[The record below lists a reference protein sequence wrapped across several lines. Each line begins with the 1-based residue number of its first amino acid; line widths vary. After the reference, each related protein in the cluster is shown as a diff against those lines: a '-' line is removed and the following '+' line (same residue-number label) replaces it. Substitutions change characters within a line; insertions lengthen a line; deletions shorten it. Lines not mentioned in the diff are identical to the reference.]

1 MASLIRS
8 SLILAFARA
17 TNLALLFLS
26 PILLV
31 RLLDPA
37 TFGQYREFIAWAMIT
52 IAIAGF
58 SISTNLLY
66 FIPRDPQNANRYV
79 SHTNWFSLIASALAF
94 ALLWAF
100 RDRIHANASFDLVLP
115 LATYAFLYLNL
126 AYLDTYWIATRQ
138 PKYVFYYSTART
150 IIRLAAVIGTAWVTG
165 SIEAIVVSLVLVEA
179 VRLISVLIISQ
190 RIGLLSFQF
199 DRRLIPEQL
208 RFILPLGLA
217 TSLAQV
223 HQYIG
228 QLVISTQLGVLA
240 LAIYSVASYKAPVI
254 RIVRG
259 AISDA
264 IFPEM
269 VRRAAGRAVDGLR
282 LWKRGTIGYAFLIL
296 PSFMLLFWYAD
307 VLIPLVF
314 TQQYADAVPIFRI
327 LLLVMPLEAIELN
340 TPLRAI
346 NRTPDMLAGN
356 ALLLGTNVLC
366 IVAFFRWLP
375 EQAILGPAVGTVA
388 GYVAQ
393 LCFLGSR
400 ILRWYEIRLAD
411 LMKWRSLGAIWL
423 CTIGVAAVLAAGEYV
438 PMPELAR
445 MLVFGT
451 LYGGAYL
458 VAIRLFRLEEV
469 ETLFFKLRR
478 RLARAPA

>member
-26 PILLV
+26 PVLLV

-58 SISTNLLY
+58 SITTNLLY
-66 FIPRDPQNANRYV
+66 FIPRDPRNAIRYV

-115 LATYAFLYLNL
+115 LSLYAFLYLNVSF
-126 AYLDTYWIATRQ
+126 LDTYWIATRQ
-138 PKYVFYYSTART
+138 PKYVFYYSTVRT
-150 IIRLAAVIGTAWVTG
+150 IVRLAVLIGTAWATG
-165 SIEAIVVSLVLVEA
+165 SIKAIVTSLVLVEL
-179 VRLISVLIISQ
+179 VRLVTVLIIS
-190 RIGLLSFQF
+190 RGIGLLSFRI

-240 LAIYSVASYKAPVI
+240 LAIYSVASYKAPII
-254 RIVRG
+254 RIVRS

-269 VRRAAGRAVDGLR
+269 VRRAAGRAADGLH
-282 LWKRGTIGYAFLIL
+282 LWKRGNIGYTFLIL
-296 PSFMLLFWYAD
+296 PSFVLLFWYAD
-307 VLIPLVF
+307 VLIPLIF

-340 TPLRAI
+340 SPLRAI

-375 EQAILGPAVGTVA
+375 QQAIMGPAVGTVA

-393 LCFLGSR
+393 LCFLAWR

-423 CTIGVAAVLAAGEYV
+423 CTLAAGAVLAGGEYV
-438 PMPELAR
+438 PMPEVAR
-445 MLVFGT
+445 MLVFST
-451 LYGGAYL
+451 LYCGAYL
-458 VAIRLFRLEEV
+458 FALRLFRLEEV
-469 ETLFFKLRR
+469 ELLFGKLRR